1 MLKVFS
7 IECLFPGSNIVYLN
21 ALLMSI
27 IPFFLFFFTILFW
40 LAISRFRKVQLL
52 KNLNKLVTS
61 LVIIIFTIQ
70 PTIINCLISIISC
83 REIDNGKFYL
93 VSFLNEECGTSQN
106 NLWRNFLFY
115 PAFFFYAIALP
126 LMPFCYI
133 IFYRKNLYVL
143 DRFKKVGFLFNG
155 YMKKKFY
162 WEFVFFYRKIVVI
175 IIINY
180 FTMNNPTK
188 ALLILMILLISLWLQ
203 ALENPY
209 ISDDLNSI
217 DFKATFVAFLTIFGG
232 LLAWLSDTNESQML
246 MSIMIFLTNVLF
258 VYHWFRRF
266 LIQTL
271 PWYLHSRYLSCI
283 HKYLLKLQPE
293 YDTLLAQQKNNGIMG
308 ISNSESSKLDNIP
321 KKSSFFFSFKNA
333 FSNLIEEPSK
343 SPSFMSKKK
352 LKDPPDFTFKTF
364 GDFQE
369 KLNQIKS
376 KNMLEVELVTSA
388 RSNQST
394 KILSKTKS
402 NNSARLKSTQKLLS
416 LSNIEEEKV
425 DHREEITELR
435 ELIHLQNKEIE
446 LLNKKIDKMRGKL
459 QKLRNSKV
467 FSKNEL
473 KEIFGKKERKAI
485 DETKDLRSQPREF
498 NFNQKTNY
506 FETFAPQEG
515 NTPKTKPS
523 LTKRESTEMIEID
536 QKNVQEGWAL
546 NKGIF
551 ELTKEEFA
559 VKLKKMPYNSKNP
572 FFVKISIEFTNCSK
586 EKITELSIFP
596 CEESGDLFF
605 CDPELY
611 LIDLKP
617 KQSISQNLFLK
628 SLDNQIKKRDKEHFI
643 RLEFN
648 IHSTKK
654 EIKIILPHIS
664 KLFVEFLKISDNFQE
679 KLESKY
685 TEELYRN
692 RFLINHKFL
701 NSLND
706 LKDFQSRLK
715 WMNDDGKHLL
725 GKLSCFFE
733 KTQIKLGIV
742 IQKNDYI
749 ENLGET
755 LDFII
760 YGKNQQIVKDMQ
772 ENFKIEENIIFNF
785 FEDFIIAF

>member
-1 MLKVFS
+1 MRSAYLKIFLNYIQLVSISNGLDLKWSDLILGYFNVNLLLSGSMLKVFS

-232 LLAWLSDTNESQML
+232 VLAWLSDTNESQML

-343 SPSFMSKKK
+343 SPSPVRPRPRRWTACAATRASRW
-352 LKDPPDFTFKTF
+352 P
-364 GDFQE
+364 
-369 KLNQIKS
+369 
-376 KNMLEVELVTSA
+376 SA
-388 RSNQST
+388 PTWRQD
-394 KILSKTKS
+394 ILSTSLTASTRPWPWKKR
-402 NNSARLKSTQKLLS
+402 SAGKMPANGWRHCGGDRQLWC
-416 LSNIEEEKV
+416 
-425 DHREEITELR
+425 
-435 ELIHLQNKEIE
+435 IHLTRKRFRDPKRRERR
-446 LLNKKIDKMRGKL
+446 KRRG
-459 QKLRNSKV
+459 S
-467 FSKNEL
+467 
-473 KEIFGKKERKAI
+473 I
-485 DETKDLRSQPREF
+485 RS
-498 NFNQKTNY
+498 
-506 FETFAPQEG
+506 APA
-515 NTPKTKPS
+515 
-523 LTKRESTEMIEID
+523 R
-536 QKNVQEGWAL
+536 
-546 NKGIF
+546 
-551 ELTKEEFA
+551 
-559 VKLKKMPYNSKNP
+559 
-572 FFVKISIEFTNCSK
+572 ISIC
-586 EKITELSIFP
+586 
-596 CEESGDLFF
+596 C
-605 CDPELY
+605 
-611 LIDLKP
+611 
-617 KQSISQNLFLK
+617 
-628 SLDNQIKKRDKEHFI
+628 R
-643 RLEFN
+643 
-648 IHSTKK
+648 
-654 EIKIILPHIS
+654 
-664 KLFVEFLKISDNFQE
+664 
-679 KLESKY
+679 
-685 TEELYRN
+685 
-692 RFLINHKFL
+692 
-701 NSLND
+701 
-706 LKDFQSRLK
+706 
-715 WMNDDGKHLL
+715 
-725 GKLSCFFE
+725 
-733 KTQIKLGIV
+733 
-742 IQKNDYI
+742 
-749 ENLGET
+749 
-755 LDFII
+755 
-760 YGKNQQIVKDMQ
+760 
-772 ENFKIEENIIFNF
+772 
-785 FEDFIIAF
+785 A